1 MTRKIAL
8 WFLIGFSVA
17 WGWVWFFM
25 AKFPPPA
32 SSHAFWTAI
41 DITAPAALLRHYPLK
56 SYWFV
61 LLNGLAYALVGFA
74 IELVRQHSPRPVP
87 AR

>member
-1 MTRKIAL
+1 MTRRIAL
-8 WFLIGFSVA
+8 WFLIGFSGA
-17 WGWVWFFM
+17 CGWVWFFM
-25 AKFPPPA
+25 AKFPPPP
-32 SSHAFWTAI
+32 SSHAFWTVV
-41 DITAPAALLRHYPLK
+41 DITAPAALLRHYALK

-74 IELVRQHSPRPVP
+74 IELVRRHSPRPVP